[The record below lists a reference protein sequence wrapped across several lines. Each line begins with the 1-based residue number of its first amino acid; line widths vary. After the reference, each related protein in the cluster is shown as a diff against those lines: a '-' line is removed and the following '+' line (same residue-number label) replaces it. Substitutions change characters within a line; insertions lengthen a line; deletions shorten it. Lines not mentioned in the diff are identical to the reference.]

1 VAKTIDPGIEPPYT
15 DEVLIGY
22 ATPMAGL
29 WSVDAFFQYRDSKQ
43 FIEDIPTVLP
53 NSSYVYRNDPNAQ
66 RRYRALTLELNRRL
80 ANRWSTSISYSLSK
94 LYGNYDQDYS
104 SAAAVFNTSS
114 LINDGPGSFT
124 ADTFRQGVLSQDRT
138 HVFKIFGSYMPLDQ
152 LTLGTYIRGQSG
164 TPWEARGLP
173 WGSTATYLRYLE
185 PAGTN
190 RNDFWTNVDLLAAY
204 AIPFGRARFKVE
216 GRILNLFDTQTALT
230 VDQRQYLDGRIR
242 TIVGTPPADCL
253 ACWTD
258 AMVQGTTTP
267 NPAFGQPTSYAPARR
282 FLLSLIADF

>member
-1 VAKTIDPGIEPPYT
+1 
-15 DEVLIGY
+15 
-22 ATPMAGL
+22 M
-29 WSVDAFFQYRDSKQ
+29 
-43 FIEDIPTVLP
+43 
-53 NSSYVYRNDPNAQ
+53 
-66 RRYRALTLELNRRL
+66 
-80 ANRWSTSISYSLSK
+80 ANRWSTSVSYSLSK
-94 LYGNYDQDYS
+94 LSGNYDQDYS
-104 SAAAVFNTSS
+104 AGTAIFNTSS

-204 AIPFGRARFKVE
+204 AIPLGRARFKLE
-216 GRILNLFDTQTALT
+216 GRILNLFDTQTALS
-230 VDQRQYLDGRIR
+230 VDQRKYPGWTYPHDRRHAALRLPRVLDGRDGPGDDDAEPVVR
-242 TIVGTPPADCL
+242 PADDL
-253 ACWTD
+253 RAG
-258 AMVQGTTTP
+258 AEV
-267 NPAFGQPTSYAPARR
+267 PAQLDR
-282 FLLSLIADF
+282 